1 MTNCGDDTIAKV
13 DEVVKVMLQ
22 KAYDTAKEMLLTHRD
37 VLERIAGYLY
47 EHETITGKEFM
58 DIFNEM
64 AEAKQPIDV
73 DAEDVTVQT
82 EEQTAEM
89 SENETELSGN
99 EPVAPEEAFEE

>member
-1 MTNCGDDTIAKV
+1 
-13 DEVVKVMLQ
+13 MLQ

-37 VLERIAGYLY
+37 VLERIAEYLY

-82 EEQTAEM
+82 EVQTAEL

>member
-1 MTNCGDDTIAKV
+1 
-13 DEVVKVMLQ
+13 
-22 KAYDTAKEMLLTHRD
+22 
-37 VLERIAGYLY
+37 
-47 EHETITGKEFM
+47 M

>member
-1 MTNCGDDTIAKV
+1 MCWNV
-13 DEVVKVMLQ
+13 
-22 KAYDTAKEMLLTHRD
+22 
-37 VLERIAGYLY
+37 IAGYLY
-47 EHETITGKEFM
+47 EHETITGKEVLW

>member
-1 MTNCGDDTIAKV
+1 
-13 DEVVKVMLQ
+13 
-22 KAYDTAKEMLLTHRD
+22 
-37 VLERIAGYLY
+37 
-47 EHETITGKEFM
+47 M

-82 EEQTAEM
+82 EVQTAEL